1 MKEMWEAKKKE
12 ISSVEEVGKVP
23 ALPTQ
28 AQAVASAQPQS
39 ANGPSSV
46 VPAFSRSHWSQL
58 ILGASLIASAGAG
71 TGYLVQKV
79 LAPKLRA
86 WLRDLVLEGELPT
99 ESKKEGQGKSP
110 RPAPLK
116 EVVGAA
122 AAAAAAAAEVASSS
136 HLPKLQAEEWQQ
148 LRSLIKTLESKTEEL
163 KGTLTLMSKNFQDA
177 EEHLVSAAHT
187 HAESAS
193 FQKGTEQLQMKHG
206 VQVFQSAPGVGM
218 TQSYSQST
226 NFNNVKSQ
234 SEEKPWWGYKT
245 VDVTS
250 QSEEKPYKTVD
261 VETHGSPKQ
270 RMESTLHVSE
280 VEEEFD
286 Q

>member
-1 MKEMWEAKKKE
+1 MKEMWAAMKKE

-39 ANGPSSV
+39 TNGLSSV
-46 VPAFSRSHWSQL
+46 VPAFSRSHWPQL
-58 ILGASLIASAGAG
+58 ILGASLIAAAGAG

-79 LAPKLRA
+79 LAPKLKA
-86 WLRDLVLEGELPT
+86 WLRDLVLEGQLPT
-99 ESKKEGQGKSP
+99 EAKKEGQGKSP

-177 EEHLVSAAHT
+177 EEHVVPAART
-187 HAESAS
+187 HAEIAS
-193 FQKGTEQLQMKHG
+193 FQKGTERLQMKHG
-206 VQVFQSAPGVGM
+206 VQVFQSAPGVDM
-218 TQSYSQST
+218 TQSYGQST
-226 NFNNVKSQ
+226 NFNNVTSKFD
-234 SEEKPWWGYKT
+234 EKPWWG
-245 VDVTS
+245 
-250 QSEEKPYKTVD
+250 YKTVD

-270 RMESTLHVSE
+270 RMESTLTVSE